1 MERVAI
7 CYDVSPKTVESP
19 QYLFGSAPGF
29 FSFCWDDVSVKA
41 ESYLP
46 TDMLVYEKAQEVV
59 QVDLKEHND
68 HPWERPSNTAAL
80 GWRPPQAVNS

>member
-1 MERVAI
+1 M
-7 CYDVSPKTVESP
+7 
-19 QYLFGSAPGF
+19 
-29 FSFCWDDVSVKA
+29 KA

-68 HPWERPSNTAAL
+68 LP
-80 GWRPPQAVNS
+80 